1 MPDVA
6 PEIRFRPSPEVY
18 AKAQQI
24 ADALGLTVT
33 DVARMGLTQ
42 LARAREIP
50 LAPAAQPA
58 AAALR
63 DLPLYG
69 TTVGRVAEI
78 AAAAGRA
85 AHAEHVRAGRA
96 EPTPGAPGSAR

>member
-1 MPDVA
+1 MPELA

-50 LAPAAQPA
+50 LAPRAEPA
-58 AAALR
+58 AVALR
-63 DLPLYG
+63 ELPLYG
-69 TTVGRVAEI
+69 TTVERVADI

-85 AHAEHVRAGRA
+85 AHAAHVKAGRLP
-96 EPTPGAPGSAR
+96 PTPDDER